1 MRSVRLHEYVCM
13 RSVSIQCV
21 FMRSGV
27 STRECVHEECAYT
40 SVCA

>member
-1 MRSVRLHEYVCM
+1 MRSVRLHECVCM
-13 RSVSIQCV
+13 RSVSIQCLHEECA
-21 FMRSGV
+21 

>member
-1 MRSVRLHEYVCM
+1 MRSVRLHECVCM
-13 RSVSIQCV
+13 SVSIQMCLHEEC
-21 FMRSGV
+21 V